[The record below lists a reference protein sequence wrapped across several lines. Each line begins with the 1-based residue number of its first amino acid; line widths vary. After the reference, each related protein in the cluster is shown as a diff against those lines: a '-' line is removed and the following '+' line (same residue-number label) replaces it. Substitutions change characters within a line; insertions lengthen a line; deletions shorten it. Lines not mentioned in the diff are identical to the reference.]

1 MPLGSG
7 SQDRVSGRSPQ
18 GGWLLGWVV
27 GVVKAGSPNQF
38 AAQEQ
43 RQCWCGPAPVQYAHT
58 GALVAVAYFALP
70 SSSPPA
76 GLTLGYCLAQRSTVL
91 AAHHVW
97 CLAVSS
103 RFVSCQAT
111 CSGIRSFAAT
121 AGRAGRR
128 SGTVAVIC
136 HVNGLFH
143 FINMIRRQ
151 LVQRS
156 DTLLLYSGSTVLASI
171 SS

>member
-1 MPLGSG
+1 MVAWLGRG
-7 SQDRVSGRSPQ
+7 F
-18 GGWLLGWVV
+18 
-27 GVVKAGSPNQF
+27 VVKAGSPNQF

-43 RQCWCGPAPVQYAHT
+43 RQCWCGPAPVRTHRSPSRCCV
-58 GALVAVAYFALP
+58 LCPP

-91 AAHHVW
+91 AADHVW

-103 RFVSCQAT
+103 RFVSCQAA

-121 AGRAGRR
+121 AVRAGRR

-156 DTLLLYSGSTVLASI
+156 DTLLLYSGSIGLASI

>member
-1 MPLGSG
+1 MVAWLGRG
-7 SQDRVSGRSPQ
+7 CGF
-18 GGWLLGWVV
+18 
-27 GVVKAGSPNQF
+27 VVKAGSPNQF

-43 RQCWCGPAPVQYAHT
+43 RQCWCGPAPVRTHRSHSRCC
-58 GALVAVAYFALP
+58 VFFSP